1 VLTSSLWKNLSNK
14 SYVKIICKLY
24 SPERFYLWGMVTCP
38 YSWGD
43 SIKKDIVRNKISII
57 FSLVQSPAV
66 VQVTSTNKRAPQMH
80 QSNELKL
87 RNTACPGRKE
97 CGNILIRIP
106 YHTIPFSY
114 HSHPIPFP
122 ATQVPYKR
130 LAPAVVIYE
139 INLIKQWNIASE
151 WNAIRDSQEAI
162 SGR

>member
-1 VLTSSLWKNLSNK
+1 
-14 SYVKIICKLY
+14 
-24 SPERFYLWGMVTCP
+24 
-38 YSWGD
+38 
-43 SIKKDIVRNKISII
+43 
-57 FSLVQSPAV
+57 
-66 VQVTSTNKRAPQMH
+66 MH

-87 RNTACPGRKE
+87 RTTACPGRKE

-106 YHTIPFSY
+106 YHSHTIPN
-114 HSHPIPFP
+114 PFP